1 MHSVTP
7 FTPGSAVVDLC
18 DVVLRREGW
27 RAYLGAL
34 LTAAPRYG
42 EVFAGRFAAMSGRS
56 SRDVLAALAEDPA
69 AAIEDLA
76 EVAAR
81 AFDPQARAAELEE
94 HDIVQVIHGGPWPCA
109 GGTMNDHV
117 ADVARLS
124 DRFVPWAGVSLADP
138 AAAVAEAVRT
148 IDELGMS
155 GLSVIPFLDGVD
167 PSDPALDG
175 LWSTAAERDVPVWIH
190 SGQNFSSS
198 PMAISGPQVIDA
210 LAVRHPHL
218 RMVLGHGGWP
228 WVLEAVALLQ
238 RHPHVYLEF
247 SSHHPRTM
255 AAAGSGWEP
264 LFLHGSRSVRDRV
277 LFGSTSWTHTQ
288 GLAAVVESVSALPI
302 APDVR
307 DAWLRGNAARLL
319 ARAVETVG

>member
-1 MHSVTP
+1 MHSVMP
-7 FTPGSAVVDLC
+7 FTSRAAVVDMC

-42 EVFAGRFAAMSGRS
+42 VVFAARFAAMSGRS
-56 SRDVLAALAEDPA
+56 TRQVLAALAEDLD

-76 EVAAR
+76 DVAAA
-81 AFDPQARAAELEE
+81 AFDPRERVAELER

-109 GGTMNDHV
+109 GGTVNDHV
-117 ADVARLS
+117 AEIARLS
-124 DRFVPWAGVSLADP
+124 DRFVPWGGVSLADP
-138 AAAVAEAVRT
+138 DAAVVEAVRAV
-148 IDELGMS
+148 DELGMP

-167 PSDPALDG
+167 PRDPALDG
-175 LWSTAAERDVPVWIH
+175 LWALATDRELPVWIH
-190 SGQNFSSS
+190 SGQNFSPS

-210 LAVRHPHL
+210 LATRHPRL
-218 RMVLGHGGWP
+218 RIVLGHGGWP

-238 RHPHVYLEF
+238 RHPNVYLEF

-277 LFGSTSWTHTQ
+277 LFGSTSWTHAQ
-288 GLAAVVESVSALPI
+288 GLASVAEAVSVLPI

-307 DAWLRGNAARLL
+307 TAWLRDNAVRLL
-319 ARAVETVG
+319 VRREDAVA